1 MLSETTTQIHREYA
15 ATLKSVASSGQPRFE
30 YDPVTREADGL
41 LLESSSTTK
50 TTYSEQM
57 FTDYV
62 KNRSTITT
70 NSAIAPSGELTA
82 NLWTVDGTASN
93 SHNLGFDFAT
103 GGTAD
108 HTYSVFAKAGNVN
121 YLIMRWSPA
130 NGAFNDG
137 YVSFNL
143 ANGTIG
149 TTTGT
154 VSSSSIQDCS
164 NGWYRCS
171 ITTTALASATG
182 RVVLYIAQADN
193 TLSFD
198 GNSYDHLLVWGA
210 QIEEANFPSS
220 YIKSNSGSTSTRTA
234 ESLTVATADIGYT
247 GGDTS
252 VVGEFSFLE
261 DEASPVG
268 SWTAAPRLLAIT
280 DGEEE
285 LMVYRN
291 VIDGANTLVA
301 NVEVSSTDYNA
312 LATTVNTGAGVNYKV
327 GMSVQ
332 SGSIKGCMDGGVVTT
347 NTSAIL
353 PGFSSPTLF
362 VGSLTTTQGHMNG
375 HCKKLAI
382 YSEALT
388 DTELQSLTS

>member
-1 MLSETTTQIHREYA
+1 
-15 ATLKSVASSGQPRFE
+15 
-30 YDPVTREADGL
+30 
-41 LLESSSTTK
+41 
-50 TTYSEQM
+50 M

-103 GGTAD
+103 GGTAA

-210 QIEEANFPSS
+210 QIEEAKFPSS

-234 ESLTVATADIGYT
+234 DSLSVATADIGYE
-247 GGDTS
+247 GGPFTIVSETEGGQGNYPTSFNLNDGTSANQLSVYRGSANATTATNRVVYVKSDGSIQVNSSMPSSNTAGKIAVSLDTNDAAATADGNSVTTDTS
-252 VVGEFSFLE
+252 VTLPSGLSQLTIG
-261 DEASPVG
+261 AT
-268 SWTAAPRLLAIT
+268 WT
-280 DGEEE
+280 G
-285 LMVYRN
+285 
-291 VIDGANTLVA
+291 
-301 NVEVSSTDYNA
+301 
-312 LATTVNTGAGVNYKV
+312 TTKH
-327 GMSVQ
+327 
-332 SGSIKGCMDGGVVTT
+332 
-347 NTSAIL
+347 L
-353 PGFSSPTLF
+353 
-362 VGSLTTTQGHMNG
+362 NG
-375 HCKKLAI
+375 HIKRVAL
-382 YSEALT
+382 YPEALT